1 LQSSTEEE
9 EAMTYTPTTR
19 RPSFAAPRRRRGL
32 GMVELLIA
40 MSISASLLTAV
51 AVAVDACFRGYRAN
65 QEQAIL
71 MQRSRVS
78 QNFVCTSIRTTKM
91 HSPLGDQQQ
100 KDFDGGAIVTD
111 TGIEMFDLNDKLV
124 KFEWDVPTKRLLV
137 TQSGKTNVLAYGVED
152 FNVRMEPMRSA
163 TSVKTGGGY
172 DLLKRATVNITVRTT
187 AENAVSGEST
197 GTQTLTL
204 SASVMPRR
212 NVW

>member
-1 LQSSTEEE
+1 
-9 EAMTYTPTTR
+9 M
-19 RPSFAAPRRRRGL
+19 GL
-32 GMVELLIA
+32 VELLIS

-78 QNFVCTSIRTTKM
+78 QNFICTNIRTTQD
-91 HSPLGDQQQ
+91 HAPLSDAQRRG
-100 KDFDGGAIVTD
+100 FDSGATVTD
-111 TGIEMFDLNDKLV
+111 TGIEMLDLNGKLV

-137 TQSGKTNVLAYGVED
+137 MADGRTNVLAYGVEN
-152 FNVRMEPMRSA
+152 FTVRMEPMRSA
-163 TSVKTGGGY
+163 TSVRTGGGY

-187 AENAVSGEST
+187 EENAQASETT
-197 GTQTLTL
+197 GAQTLTL
-204 SASVMPRR
+204 NASVMPRR

>member
-1 LQSSTEEE
+1 
-9 EAMTYTPTTR
+9 MTYTPTTR
-19 RPSFAAPRRRRGL
+19 RPPLAAPRRRRGM

-65 QEQAIL
+65 QEQAVL

-78 QNFVCTSIRTTKM
+78 QNFLCTTIRTTKL
-91 HSPLGDQQQ
+91 HSPLGSQQQ

-111 TGIEMFDLNDKLV
+111 TGIEMFDLNDRLV
-124 KFEWDVPTKRLLV
+124 KFEWDVPKKQLLV
-137 TQSGKTNVLAYGVED
+137 TQNGKTNVLAEGVDD
-152 FNVRMEPMRSA
+152 FTVRMEPMRSA
-163 TSVKTGGGY
+163 TSIKTGGGY

-187 AENAVSGEST
+187 AESSAAGETT